1 MIRHIEPFEPVFLM
15 RNEKVEIKNDSIT
28 QPKLVRDVNNAINSI
43 FKMGTKLIIL
53 KKGMDG
59 CVICESKKQAQKVSS
74 YKVNAVNVLGAGDAF
89 AAGFIFGYLD
99 GWSNYKSCRLANAC
113 GAWLVT
119 KNGCCNVAPTFEEIS
134 VFINSNGGY

>member
-1 MIRHIEPFEPVFLM
+1 M
-15 RNEKVEIKNDSIT
+15 
-28 QPKLVRDVNNAINSI
+28 
-43 FKMGTKLIIL
+43 
-53 KKGMDG
+53 
-59 CVICESKKQAQKVSS
+59 
-74 YKVNAVNVLGAGDAF
+74 NAVNVLGAGDAF

-119 KNGCCNVAPTFEEIS
+119 KKGCCNVAPTFEEIS